1 MPDQTTHLM
10 LRLDAGPDVDDEEL
24 AELTRQLRE
33 ELLELDVE
41 AVDLVHAGELPEK
54 AKGGGDPVAWGA
66 LLVALAASGG
76 VLTTLINTLQA
87 WLTRSERRSVILEIG
102 GDKLEVT
109 GVSSEEQQR
118 LINTWLSRHG
128 GIVIAND

>member
-1 MPDQTTHLM
+1 MPHQTTQLM
-10 LRLDAGPDVDDEEL
+10 LTLDAGPEADDEEL

-41 AVDLVHAGELPEK
+41 TVDLVRAGKVPEK
-54 AKGGGDPVAWGA
+54 AKAGDPVTWGA
-66 LLVALAASGG
+66 LLVALVASGG
-76 VLTTLINTLQA
+76 VLTTLINTLQS
-87 WLTRSERRSVILEIG
+87 WLTRHERRSVILEMD
-102 GDKLEVT
+102 GDKLEVS

-128 GIVIAND
+128 GVVIASG

>member
-1 MPDQTTHLM
+1 VPAQTTQLM
-10 LRLDAGPDVDDEEL
+10 LNIKAGPETNEEEL

-41 AVDLVHAGELPEK
+41 TVDLVRTGEAPARAK
-54 AKGGGDPVAWGA
+54 AGDPVTWGA
-66 LLVALAASGG
+66 LLVALVASGG
-76 VLTTLINTLQA
+76 VLTTLINTLQS
-87 WLTRSERRSVILEIG
+87 WLARHERRSVTLEIG

-109 GVSSEEQQR
+109 GISSEEQQR
-118 LINTWLSRHG
+118 LINAWLSRHG

>member
-1 MPDQTTHLM
+1 MPDQTTQLM
-10 LRLDAGPDVDDEEL
+10 LNIHAGPETDEEEL

-41 AVDLVHAGELPEK
+41 TVGLVRAGEAPERAK
-54 AKGGGDPVAWGA
+54 AGDPVTWGA
-66 LLVALAASGG
+66 LLVALVASGG
-76 VLTTLINTLQA
+76 VLTTLINTLQS
-87 WLTRSERRSVILEIG
+87 WLTRHERRSVTLEID

-109 GVSSEEQQR
+109 GISSEEQQR

-128 GIVIAND
+128 GIAIAND

>member
-1 MPDQTTHLM
+1 MPDQTTQLM
-10 LRLDAGPDVDDEEL
+10 LNINAGPETDEEEL

-41 AVDLVHAGELPEK
+41 AVGLVRAGEAPERAK
-54 AKGGGDPVAWGA
+54 AGDPVTWGA
-66 LLVALAASGG
+66 LLVALVASGG
-76 VLTTLINTLQA
+76 VLTTLINTLQS
-87 WLTRSERRSVILEIG
+87 WLTRHERRSVTLEIG

-109 GVSSEEQQR
+109 GISSEEQQR